1 MYPQMVR
8 MDYIHKLKEQI
19 IMDKWAYYL
28 RKSRKDIEAELQG
41 AGETL
46 RRHRQELDKLAAK
59 MKIKPSSIDVY
70 TEIVSGDS
78 IAARPEIQKLLE
90 KVASGYYKGVLVV
103 EVERLARGDTEDQ
116 GVIAKAF
123 KYGNCLIVTPYR
135 TYNPADEAD
144 EEYFEFGLFMSRR
157 EYKTINRRQ
166 QRGRLNSVKE
176 GKYVAGT
183 APYGYKKYKLENMK
197 GYSLQIVEDEAKIV
211 RLIYNLYTKGTQDAE
226 GNYHTLGMHLIA
238 KHLDMLG
245 IKPRIAEHWSRSTIK
260 DILTNPT
267 YTGKIRW
274 QWRKEIKTFENGEL
288 IIKRPKDPDCILIDG
303 IHNAII
309 DTETFEK
316 AQTIMSGNKHT
327 SVVSNKILKNP
338 LSGIIYCAKCG
349 RLLTR
354 INSRYTYSLAC
365 PNRDCDN
372 ISAPVELIEKELLSV
387 LDNWISDY
395 NVTFSNIEIQDDTDV
410 LNDSIEKKK
419 SEIVTLKGQM
429 NNTYSLLEQGVYS
442 IDIFR
447 ERQGVITEAIEKLE
461 AEISTLSTQ
470 LESQLSNQY
479 AYSTFLPHLQN
490 VVDIYYKTDDI
501 QKRNNLLKEVLEKVE
516 YLKTTPNVKGCRNLI
531 NFELTVYPL
540 LPKKESADTN

>member
-1 MYPQMVR
+1 
-8 MDYIHKLKEQI
+8 MDQT
-19 IMDKWAYYL
+19 IMDLWAYYL

-59 MKIKPSSIDVY
+59 MKIKPSSIDIY

-267 YTGKIRW
+267 YIGKIRW

-303 IHNAII
+303 IHDAII
-309 DTETFEK
+309 DAETFEK
-316 AQTIMSGNKHT
+316 AQAIMSGNKHT
-327 SVVSNKILKNP
+327 SVASNKILKNS

-349 RLLTR
+349 RLMTR

-372 ISAPVELIEKELLSV
+372 ISAPVELIEKELLAV

-395 NVTFSNIEIQDDTDV
+395 SVTFSNIDIQDDSDV

-419 SEIVTLKGQM
+419 SEIATLKGQM

-442 IDIFR
+442 INIFR

-540 LPKKESADTN
+540 LPKRESADKN

>member
-1 MYPQMVR
+1 
-8 MDYIHKLKEQI
+8 
-19 IMDKWAYYL
+19 MDKWAYYL

-46 RRHRQELDKLAAK
+46 KRHRQELDKLASN
-59 MKIKPSSIDVY
+59 MKLKPSSIDIY

-123 KYGNCLIVTPYR
+123 KYGSCLIVTPYR

-197 GYSLQIVEDEAKIV
+197 GYSLQIIEEEAKIV
-211 RLIYNLYTKGTQDAE
+211 RLIYNLYTKGTQDAD
-226 GNYHTLGMHLIA
+226 GSCHSLGMHLIA
-238 KHLDMLG
+238 KRLDLMG
-245 IKPRIAEHWSRSTIK
+245 IKPRVSKQWSRSTIK

-267 YTGKIRW
+267 YIGKVRW
-274 QWRKEIKTFENGEL
+274 QWRREIKTFENGEL
-288 IIKRPKDPDCILIDG
+288 TVKRPKDPDCILIDG
-303 IHNAII
+303 LHDAII
-309 DTETFEK
+309 DQETFEK
-316 AQTIMSGNKHT
+316 AQNIMKKNKHT
-327 SVVSNKILKNP
+327 SVVSNKVLKNP
-338 LSGIIYCAKCG
+338 LSGLIYCAKCG

-372 ISAPVELIEKELLSV
+372 ISAPVELIEQELIAI
-387 LDNWISDY
+387 LDKWISDY
-395 NVTFSNIEIQDDTDV
+395 DVTFSNNDIQDDSAI
-410 LNDSIEKKK
+410 LKDSIAKKNA
-419 SEIVTLKGQM
+419 EINTLKEQM
-429 NNTYSLLEQGVYS
+429 NKTYSLLEQDVYS
-442 IDIFR
+442 LDIFR
-447 ERQGVITEAIEKLE
+447 ERQGIISESIIALEKEIE
-461 AEISTLSTQ
+461 TLSAQ
-470 LESQLSNQY
+470 LDAHMSNQY
-479 AYSTFLPHLQN
+479 AYTNFLPRLQN
-490 VVDIYYKTDDI
+490 VVDVYYKTDDI

-516 YLKTTPNVKGCRNLI
+516 FLKTTPNVKGCKNLV
-531 NFELTVYPL
+531 NFELTVYPSI
-540 LPKKESADTN
+540 PKNSNQE